1 VVHIDHAMG
10 QEPITIMERNPP
22 SSNISQSA
30 VTLHRVAAFCFAA
43 AQVGRCAGAGGAGQ
57 IATRFTR
64 AHPFTSA
71 SELIKQEI
79 YFAMQTLAY
88 EPA

>member
-1 VVHIDHAMG
+1 MG
-10 QEPITIMERNPP
+10 QEPITVMERNPS
-22 SSNISQSA
+22 SSNISPSA
-30 VTLHRVAAFCFAA
+30 VTLHRVAVFCFAA
-43 AQVGRCAGAGGAGQ
+43 AQVDVGRCAGAGSAGQ
-57 IATRFTR
+57 IATRLTR
-64 AHPFTSA
+64 ALPFPSA